1 MDLET
6 SKKLLKIFGI
16 IIIVLGAIGILI
28 GLLAFAGGGLIAT
41 ADQSELAAI
50 GAGAAV
56 IAGIILV
63 ISGIVSLLQGIF
75 SVRAAKDPSKI
86 MPAWVFAILGIVSS
100 VISIITNWGKGTS
113 SIVGAI
119 VGTAISVIIFIAAN
133 NIKKANG

>member
-28 GLLAFAGGGLIAT
+28 GLLAFAGGGLIAA

-119 VGTAISVIIFIAAN
+119 VGTAISVVIFIAAN